1 MTNKLY
7 TTNLDRLN
15 ELNNV
20 MINLTKD
27 MKVNGENIEIKKIEF
42 NAQYAGLGLG
52 KFDKEFN
59 ITNTLIH
66 LNINPKQLK
75 ASQLNII
82 KNKLNKYDYR
92 FGEKISITKNN
103 TKSYKLIV
111 KGKGIKVSDELDFDD
126 YWGESP
132 YGYTF
137 KGIYKDNKI
146 EIKDFEIINNE
157 EVKKDTPL
165 NKQYFNESLKIL
177 ENISTNFKGDKYLKE
192 VEEINIP
199 KMLNKEYHKIK
210 DFCEELKNEIGLL
223 NYGIKLEMNNVGN
236 CYCLFKM
243 VGYVKSFNEN
253 NLEDKVNDIL
263 KKYNLYFD
271 VFIKIKEMGYEN
283 KVLKIYNDEKEINN
297 LSLEEYTK
305 IYNML
310 HIYDEILT
318 STTICDG
325 LITEEP
331 PTIEILFNGE
341 IDKIKDN
348 GRLLLLNKNNNLI
361 VEYCKPYILNQQKFI
376 NLIKEIIK

>member
-82 KNKLNKYDYR
+82 KNKLNKYDCR

-111 KGKGIKVSDELDFDD
+111 KGKGIKVNDELDFDD

-283 KVLKIYNDEKEINN
+283 RVLKIYNDEKEINN

-305 IYNML
+305 TYNML

-341 IDKIKDN
+341 IDKVKDN